1 MVELN
6 YVVTS
11 SQSDVFA
18 VTAVVGGVEREVT
31 IPGVVIEMLS
41 EDGSMGHTYRF
52 VPEDVAGTLAEFP
65 VGAAVRLSLTPVS

>member
-52 VPEDVAGTLAEFP
+52 VPENVVDTLAAFP